1 MKRILALLATL
12 AMLLGACGGDTS
24 SPASDDPKKTL
35 LSALESVESSEGFD
49 LTFSIQSTP
58 ESIQALASD
67 GDSQLSADDVQNIL
81 SISISI
87 AGNNTTDPEET
98 ATEMV
103 LDVGGNEAFELRAI
117 QKDLFARADVR
128 GLLEMNGQDPA
139 MLDGLEQQAT
149 AAGADFVGPALDGE
163 WIHLSGFQKFA
174 ESITGGTVTEPSA
187 EDKQVIERFT
197 ESLEENARV
206 TNEGDDD
213 VGTHLVTRVPL
224 RDTYA
229 SYIDLIKQS
238 AAGTLDATF
247 PPADQIPDEDIAVDV
262 WVSGDTVTQVE
273 FDLLQIPEITGDE
286 VPPGVDQLAVRMVVG
301 EFDGDV
307 TAPEGAVTIT
317 PQDVMALFG
326 GQGASLQG

>member
-12 AMLLGACGGDTS
+12 AVLLGACGGDTS
-24 SPASDDPKKTL
+24 SPSADEDPKKTL

-49 LTFSIQSTP
+49 LTLSIQSTP

-67 GDSQLSADDVQNIL
+67 GDTELSDEDVQNIL
-81 SISISI
+81 SSSISI
-87 AGNNTTDPEET
+87 AGRNTTDPQET

-103 LDVGGNEAFELRAI
+103 LNVGGNEAFEFRAI
-117 QKDLFARADVR
+117 RKDLFARADVR
-128 GLLEMNGQDPA
+128 GLLELNDQDPA
-139 MLDGLEQQAT
+139 MLDALEQQAT

-187 EDKQVIERFT
+187 EDKRVIERFT
-197 ESLEENARV
+197 ESLKENAQV
-206 TNEGDDD
+206 TSEGNDD
-213 VGTHLVTRVPL
+213 VGAHLVTRVPL
-224 RDTYA
+224 RDTYT
-229 SYIDLIKQS
+229 SYVDLIGQS

-273 FDLLQIPEITGDE
+273 FDLLQISEITGDD
-286 VPPGVDQLAVRMVVG
+286 VPPGVD
-301 EFDGDV
+301 
-307 TAPEGAVTIT
+307 
-317 PQDVMALFG
+317 
-326 GQGASLQG
+326 